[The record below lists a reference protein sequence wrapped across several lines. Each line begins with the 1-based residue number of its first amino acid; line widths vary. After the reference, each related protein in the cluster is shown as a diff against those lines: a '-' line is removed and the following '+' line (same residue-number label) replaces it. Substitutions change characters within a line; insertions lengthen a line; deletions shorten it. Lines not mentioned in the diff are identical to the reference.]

1 MPIETLNPEVWKLV
15 GTLNG
20 EWRTN
25 GGKDFGWG
33 TVKTS
38 SQTLTANAL
47 LSVYKLMHGDQNLTR
62 DYYLVAGDVYHGI
75 QGSPSN
81 PSSNWI
87 SVGFY
92 ANHMTLRIEA
102 TSAQARL
109 LTFGP
114 NSTVEQATISFSI
127 GGELSA
133 ENSSEGPKAG
143 ASLSANVGVSFTAS
157 EVSFAAR
164 PGSRSIEWHTSLPHV
179 GWVSSGMPA
188 NPGRPSYAGY
198 IWNPAVII
206 EVPQGVVPNLKGRFE
221 VDFEYNWTRGIRKR
235 SFTPGIDL
243 IYQSL
248 TKTAADDVQEE
259 LPLPTILETLR
270 SLAATTGRDGKTD
283 TFLMALERSRVIDA
297 VGDSNLDQIVIA
309 PTNMAIQNYFD
320 SHPQTALEAVSP
332 QNQSWLDTWIAE
344 RVISTPANSI
354 EVAKLS
360 TSVKGIATM
369 TGEWFECADGL
380 LLVTDTYEVVPG
392 LRSALQN
399 LLSKAA

>member
-20 EWRTN
+20 QWKSN

-47 LSVYKLMHGDQNLTR
+47 LSVYKLMRGNQNLTR
-62 DYYLVAGDVYHGI
+62 DYYLVAGDVYHGV

-81 PSSNWI
+81 PSSNWV

-92 ANHMTLRIEA
+92 ANHMKLNLEA
-102 TSAQARL
+102 TSTQARL
-109 LTFGP
+109 MTFGP

-133 ENSSEGPKAG
+133 EYSKEGPKGG

-164 PGSRSIEWHTSLPHV
+164 PATQSIEWQARLPHV
-179 GWVSSGMPA
+179 GWVSPGVPA

-198 IWNPAVII
+198 IWNAAAII

-235 SFTPGIDL
+235 SFTPGIEL
-243 IYQSL
+243 VYQSL
-248 TKTAADDVQEE
+248 VTTGADDALLEQ
-259 LPLPTILETLR
+259 PLPTILETLR
-270 SLAATTGRDGKTD
+270 SLAATTGREGKTD
-283 TFLMALERSRVIDA
+283 TFLMALEGSRVINA
-297 VGDSNLDQIVIA
+297 FGDSNLDQIVIA
-309 PTNMAIQNYFD
+309 PTNQAIQQYFD
-320 SHPQTALEAVSP
+320 KHPQTALEAVSP
-332 QNQSWLDTWIAE
+332 ANQIWLDTWVAE
-344 RVISTPANSI
+344 RVISTPPG
-354 EVAKLS
+354 
-360 TSVKGIATM
+360 SVNLGAISASVRTIAGLQ
-369 TGEWFECADGL
+369 GEWFECADGL
-380 LLVTDTYEVVPG
+380 LLVTDTYEVASG
-392 LRSALQN
+392 LRSALQKGAV
-399 LLSKAA
+399 KAA